1 MSQSAEITQRMHSV
15 NGVMEPQSVL
25 FPTVD
30 MLSDKIAR
38 VPAGQ
43 LRELDEIRE
52 ELAREYGT
60 DITCPITTRRH
71 LKVIA
76 IIAHSAVAMGDPK
89 AVPFWRVVDPA
100 KPNAER
106 LAGGRGFIV
115 AQQTKERRAGAR

>member
-1 MSQSAEITQRMHSV
+1 GGLV
-15 NGVMEPQSVL
+15 
-25 FPTVD
+25 PTVD
-30 MLSDKIAR
+30 MLSGKLAQ

-43 LRELDEIRE
+43 TRDLDEIRE

-60 DITCPITTRRH
+60 DITCPVTTRRH

-100 KPNAER
+100 KSNADR
-106 LAGGRGFIV
+106 LAGGRRFIV
-115 AQQTKERRAGAR
+115 AQQTRERRVAG